1 MITEVKDY
9 DYVRN
14 NKEVLEHAEKGV
26 YVMGRPIERGV
37 SMRLGRDAVVYVVNY
52 SKYSMTDCQ

>member
-1 MITEVKDY
+1 
-9 DYVRN
+9 
-14 NKEVLEHAEKGV
+14 
-26 YVMGRPIERGV
+26 MGKPIERGV